1 MNPVNS
7 IYSVY
12 AEILSFSYSII
23 QLFKIIMKYIKIE
36 QLPGLMVIL
45 FLLSSCSLTKKY
57 HSPAMDPT
65 GLFRGENPMDTTT
78 MAHIPWRSFF
88 TDPDLQ
94 NLIEEGLEANFDIRI
109 AYTQI
114 QQAEANLR
122 ITRSAYFPTVA
133 LAGQVTHTRISN
145 GQRGKD
151 VFGYHTTDYSL
162 GIVSTWEADIW
173 GKLNRQ
179 NRAQYAQFLNSQT
192 YRDLIKTSLIA
203 NITTTYYSL
212 LALDEQLQITRET
225 VRLLNESTETMQA
238 MMEQGMLNAAA
249 VEQSKA
255 LYYST
260 LVTIPNLESSIRQT
274 ENALST
280 LIGRKPGPIDRS
292 SLLNQQIDSS
302 MHHGI
307 PMQMLSY
314 RPDVRQAELSFRSAF
329 ELTQAA
335 RAAFYPS
342 ITLGTGSMIG
352 YSATTLSSFFKP
364 ENLLAHIIGG
374 ITQPIFMQ
382 GKLKGNLKIAKAQ
395 QEEAL
400 LTYEKIVLSAGQE
413 VSDILFSFQSS
424 LSKNETRSKQLEALE
439 TSVYF
444 TQELLKAG
452 EANYTEVLTAQQN
465 LLSAQLNQVSDKL
478 EQLQYSVNLYK
489 ALGGGIK

>member
-1 MNPVNS
+1 
-7 IYSVY
+7 
-12 AEILSFSYSII
+12 
-23 QLFKIIMKYIKIE
+23 
-36 QLPGLMVIL
+36 MVIL
-45 FLLSSCSLTKKY
+45 FLLSSCSLTKRY
-57 HSPAMDPT
+57 HTPATDT
-65 GLFRGENPMDTTT
+65 NGLFRGENPVDTTT
-78 MAHIPWRSFF
+78 IAHIPWRSFF

-94 NLIEEGLEANFDIRI
+94 RLIEEGLEANFDLRI

-133 LAGQVTHTRISN
+133 LAGQVTHTRTSN

-151 VFGYHTTDYSL
+151 VLGYHTTDYSL
-162 GIVSTWEADIW
+162 GISSTWEADIW
-173 GKLNRQ
+173 GRLNRQ
-179 NRAQYAQFLNSQT
+179 NRAQYARFLNSHA
-192 YRDLIKTSLIA
+192 YRDLIRTSLIA
-203 NITTTYYSL
+203 NIATTYYSL
-212 LALDEQLQITRET
+212 LALDEQLQITQET
-225 VRLLNESTETMQA
+225 IRLLQESTETMQI

-260 LVTIPNLESSIRQT
+260 VVSVPDLESSIRRT
-274 ENALST
+274 ENALSI
-280 LIGRKPGPIDRS
+280 LIGRKPGPITRT
-292 SLLNQQIDSS
+292 SLADQQADSS
-302 MHHGI
+302 MYHGI
-307 PMQMLSY
+307 PMQMLAY

-364 ENLLAHIIGG
+364 ENLIANIIGG
-374 ITQPIFMQ
+374 ITQPIFAQ

-400 LTYEKIVLSAGQE
+400 LTYEKTVLNAGQE
-413 VSDILFSFQSS
+413 VSDILFSFRSS
-424 LSKNETRSKQLEALE
+424 LNKNEPRSKQLHALE
-439 TSVYF
+439 TSVDF

-465 LLSAQLNQVSDKL
+465 LLSAQLSQVSDKL

-489 ALGGGIK
+489 ALGGGIE